1 MLVDDEAN
9 FLEQASMFLSKAEG
23 FAEALLDSSET
34 LHIETANSIKDAL
47 ETLDKGD
54 GFEAVISD
62 YKMPDKDGLEFLKIL
77 REERNS
83 DLPFILFTGKGNE
96 EIALEALKK
105 GANRYLEKSG
115 DPATQYRALI
125 QATVQEA
132 QHRRRE
138 NDLENKVEKLK
149 SKLPNSE
156 SLD

>member
-1 MLVDDEAN
+1 
-9 FLEQASMFLSKAEG
+9 MFLSKAEG
-23 FAEALLDSSET
+23 FAEALLDSDES
-34 LHIETANSIKDAL
+34 LQIETANTIKNAL
-47 ETLDKGD
+47 DLLDHGD
-54 GFEAVISD
+54 DFEVVISD

-77 REERNS
+77 REKRNS
-83 DLPFILFTGKGNE
+83 DLPFILFTGKGDE
-96 EIALEALKK
+96 EIALEALKQ

-138 NDLENKVEKLK
+138 NHLKKKVEKLK